1 MNTLANINLLIGRII
16 IGIYFFVFGAI
27 FKIFNYD
34 FTYEYMLS
42 HEVPYTSITLVIT
55 IFIQFFCAI
64 GVVIGWQSRISAFL
78 LAIVTLL
85 INYYMHD
92 FWNMDTGSDQQ
103 HEMQNFIKNLGI
115 FAGLL
120 ILSATHPGKY
130 SYKSY

>member
-1 MNTLANINLLIGRII
+1 MNTLADINLLIGRII
-16 IGIYFFVFGAI
+16 IGIYFLVFGAI

-42 HEVPYTSITLVIT
+42 HEVPYTNIALVIT

-64 GVVIGWQSRISAFL
+64 GVVIGWQSRVSAFL

-92 FWNMDTGSDQQ
+92 FWNMNTVTDQQ
-103 HEMQNFIKNLGI
+103 HEMQNFVKNLGI

-120 ILSATHPGKY
+120 LSLIHI
-130 SYKSY
+130 

>member
-42 HEVPYTSITLVIT
+42 HEVPYTNIALLIT

-64 GVVIGWQSRISAFL
+64 GVVIGWQSRVSAFL

-92 FWNMDTGSDQQ
+92 FWNMNTGNDQQ